1 MHVVGITHRTSRA
14 GDPHRHIHMQIGT
27 RIFAAGK
34 WRGLFTA
41 ASFRQ
46 QGAIRA
52 LGTAVVAAHPQLA
65 QTLPAHGLT
74 LDPATGAVTS
84 LVPFNAVMSKR
95 GAQVRRYPARRW
107 RLVDLAEHAC
117 FSKSQYVRVFRYA
130 YGMSPFNY
138 LKLLRV
144 REMARLLRETD
155 MPVLTVCQRVGWGAR
170 SHAAVAFRHYYG
182 TTPSGYRR
190 YGPATTSTG
199 GEGLAVCTVHEANP
213 SG

>member
-27 RIFAAGK
+27 RVFAAGK

-41 ASFRQ
+41 ALFRQ
-46 QGAIRA
+46 QDAIRA

-65 QTLPAHGLT
+65 QTLSEHGLT
-74 LDPATGAVTS
+74 LGPATGEVTE

-95 GAQVRRYPARRW
+95 GEQVRRNPARRW

-117 FSKSQYVRVFRYA
+117 FSKSQYVRVFHYA

-144 REMARLLRETD
+144 REMARLLHETD
-155 MPVLTVCQRVGWGAR
+155 MPVLTVYQRVGWGAR

-199 GEGLAVCTVHEANP
+199 GEGLAVCAVHEANP